1 MEPDQAQQH
10 VGPDLGLNCLQR
22 FTASQIFLISYC
34 LFAQEVS
41 GKNVY
46 TMQEVGKVKIELQQ
60 VLTKLDGEKTTQK
73 DLREKLSETDTKLSG
88 ITHG

>member
-1 MEPDQAQQH
+1 M
-10 VGPDLGLNCLQR
+10 
-22 FTASQIFLISYC
+22 
-34 LFAQEVS
+34 
-41 GKNVY
+41 Y

-88 ITHG
+88 NAHG